1 MKQNMLNNQD
11 SLRDDIDIYLSKWKI
26 ILACTVISL
35 AIAFIYLRYAT
46 YEYQTTA
53 SIKIKSETN
62 AAQLPEISALQN
74 YAMLTTDRSNVDDE
88 IEVLKSRR
96 LIEKVVK
103 GLKLNIEYYVKGRI
117 IEQEVFLNP
126 PLLLSFFE
134 SDSIINKVDTTL
146 YVTII
151 SPTTYKL
158 SGSESNELVEFND
171 NDANKTFGDKLST
184 SFGDIIITPNIGTS
198 DAKIGSTVKIEI
210 SPLKSMIEKYLSK
223 INVQSK
229 PLSNIISLTIVD
241 NVKSKSELIL
251 NRLIEEYNNAA
262 VRDKDDII
270 KISSEFINNR
280 LNIITHELQDFDLTA
295 EALKKDN
302 RLSNLA
308 SQSSIFLQSEAENEA
323 RLTATTNQMQLID
336 YMGDYLSVNNKASDL
351 LPANVG
357 IENAVVAQVTNSH
370 NELVLQRN
378 RILKNSSEKNPTV
391 INLSNQISDLK
402 TSLNQSLQNL
412 KASTQITLNSLNKED
427 ERIRSQIY
435 SAPRRERQIR
445 DIDRQQGI
453 KESLY
458 LYLLEKREETAV
470 TLGTSA
476 PNAKI
481 INAAYSTPQPI
492 SPKKTFIYL
501 ASLLIGLI
509 FPIASIYLMNLLDNK
524 IHTKDDVLKRVNAPF
539 IGDIPR
545 SSSKKTKRIISKIDY
560 SPKAEAFRMI
570 RTNIDFMMQ
579 NKTSKTAK
587 TIFVTSTTSKE
598 GKTHTSI
605 NLATSLS
612 FSEKRVLLIETDIRD
627 PKVSEYLNIKKGKGL
642 TDFVSEKSLSLEDVI
657 VSVNKNSFL
666 NVIHSGTIPP
676 NPAELLMDSR
686 VKLLFD
692 TVKKVYDYIIVDTSA
707 VGLVTDALLI
717 SNFADMFI
725 YVVSANNLDKRQL
738 HVAQT
743 LYDENRLP
751 NMAILLNGTSK
762 KSGYGYGYGYGT
774 GPKKKKWY
782 KLQSIK
788 SFFFSFL
795 A

>member
-1 MKQNMLNNQD
+1 MQKNMLNNQD
-11 SLRDDIDIYLSKWKI
+11 SFRDNIDIYLSKWKI

-35 AIAFIYLRYAT
+35 AVAFMYLRYAT
-46 YEYQTTA
+46 YEYQTSA
-53 SIKIKSETN
+53 SIKINDEQNSTK
-62 AAQLPEISALQN
+62 LPEISVLQN
-74 YAMLTTDRSNVDDE
+74 NTMLAKDLSNVDDE
-88 IEVLKSRR
+88 IEALKSRKI
-96 LIEKVVK
+96 IEKVVK

-126 PLLLSFFE
+126 PLSLSFFE
-134 SDSIINKVDTTL
+134 SDSVINKIDTTL

-151 SPTTYKL
+151 SPTKYNL
-158 SGSESNELVEFND
+158 SGIETNDFIEFND
-171 NDANKTFGDKLST
+171 DDANKIFGDKLST
-184 SFGDIIITPNIGTS
+184 SFGDIIITPNIGTYG
-198 DAKIGSTVKIEI
+198 AKIGATVKIKI
-210 SPLKSMIEKYLSK
+210 SPLKSVIEKYLLK
-223 INVQSK
+223 INTLTK
-229 PLSNIISLTIVD
+229 LGSNIISLTIVD
-241 NVKSKSELIL
+241 NVKNKSELIL

-262 VRDKDDII
+262 IRDKEEIV
-270 KISSEFINNR
+270 KITSEFINNR
-280 LNIITHELQDFDLTA
+280 LNIITKELQNVDLTA
-295 EALKKDN
+295 EILKKDN
-302 RLSNLA
+302 RLSNLE

-323 RLTATTNQMQLID
+323 KLTATTNQMQLID
-336 YMGDYLSVNNKASDL
+336 YMSEYLLDNNKASDL

-357 IENAVVAQVTNSH
+357 IENPTVAQVTNSH

-391 INLSNQISDLK
+391 INLNNQISDLK
-402 TSLNQSLQNL
+402 KNLNQSLQNL

-427 ERIRSQIY
+427 ARIRSQIY

-458 LYLLEKREETAV
+458 LYLLEKREETAI

-481 INAAYSTPQPI
+481 INSAFSTILPI
-492 SPKKTFIYL
+492 SPKKQIVYL
-501 ASLLIGLI
+501 ASFILGLI
-509 FPIASIYLMNLLDNK
+509 LPIILISLMNLLDNK
-524 IHTKDDVLKRVNAPF
+524 IHTKDDVLKRVNTPF
-539 IGDIPR
+539 IGDIPK

-579 NKTSKTAK
+579 NKASKTAK
-587 TIFVTSTTSKE
+587 TIFITSTTSKE

-627 PKVSEYLNIKKGKGL
+627 PKVNVYLSIKSGKGL

-657 VSVNKNSFL
+657 VSVNKNPFL
-666 NVIHSGTIPP
+666 DVITSGTIPP

-692 TVKKVYDYIIVDTSA
+692 TVKKKYDYIIVDTSA

-725 YVVSANNLDKRQL
+725 YVVSASNLDKRQL

-743 LYDENRLP
+743 MYDENRLP

-762 KSGYGYGYGYGT
+762 KRGYGYGYGYGT

-782 KLQSIK
+782 KLSTIK